1 MRKFLCLLSI
11 LFCAPAWAGVVYNW
25 YTIDTAGSNT
35 TFTGQIELTDEAW
48 QAKSVA
54 HTHAA
59 SCPPEHCSPPDF
71 SDQSSPVLR
80 FAFDGD
86 RAASQFAGEG
96 SIALDYQSGTGWEQS
111 PPWWGIYS
119 LTLAAVLQGSIDVSS
134 GDVSMRMASTGP
146 VWTILDYGSDM
157 DHICDAPG
165 ARCAG
170 VTGIWV
176 LDLSTIPRRVPEPA
190 TVALLALGFAL
201 AGAVRRRR

>member
-1 MRKFLCLLSI
+1 MRKFLCILSI

-25 YTIDTAGSNT
+25 HTIDTAGSNT

-48 QAKSVA
+48 RAKSTA

-59 SCPPEHCSPPDF
+59 SCPPESCFPADF

-86 RAASQFAGEG
+86 RAASPFVGEG

-119 LTLAAVLQGSIDVSS
+119 LALDAVLQGSIDVSS
-134 GDVSMRMASTGP
+134 GDVSMRMASTGA
-146 VWTILDYGSDM
+146 VWTVLDYGSDM
-157 DHICDAPG
+157 DNICDAPG